1 MSSAINLVAN
11 AVRSSAGRQS
21 NILST
26 STGGGSGGGRMTG
39 VVSSEGVTMGTV
51 ATACTVCC
59 NFPSQGSTAD
69 LSANETEG
77 ARVHDLIEVTTGD
90 DSPVGA
96 EREQTVAGRTD
107 EAMASIGI

>member
-1 MSSAINLVAN
+1 
-11 AVRSSAGRQS
+11 
-21 NILST
+21 
-26 STGGGSGGGRMTG
+26 MTG
-39 VVSSEGVTMGTV
+39 VVFGGGATMGTV

-96 EREQTVAGRTD
+96 EREQTAAGRTD
-107 EAMASIGI
+107 EAMASRGI